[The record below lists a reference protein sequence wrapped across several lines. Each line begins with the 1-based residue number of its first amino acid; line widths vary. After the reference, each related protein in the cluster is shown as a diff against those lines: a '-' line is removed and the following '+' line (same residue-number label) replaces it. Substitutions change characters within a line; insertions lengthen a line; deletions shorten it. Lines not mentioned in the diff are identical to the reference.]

1 MNLNRKSLAA
11 WVALASALTLATAC
25 TNKQGETE
33 SPVFLTV
40 DLVDQAG
47 LTVIVPD
54 RTLTIP
60 TITISSHL
68 KNPSSPD
75 TAQFATVQLAD
86 YTVTYRRA
94 DGGTIVPPVQQFAVG
109 ETVLSGGS
117 VTLSDFPVLSQSAM
131 AGAPFDQLLPFN
143 GGIDRETGNTEIR
156 MFYDV
161 VFYGH
166 TVSGFRVQSETA
178 TGLRVFVAQ

>member
-1 MNLNRKSLAA
+1 MNLNRKSLAT
-11 WVALASALTLATAC
+11 WVAFASALTLATAC

-33 SPVFLTV
+33 APVYLTV
-40 DLVDQAG
+40 DLTDQAG
-47 LTVIVPD
+47 LTDILPA

-60 TITISSHL
+60 TMTIASHL

-75 TAQFATVQLAD
+75 TAGFATVQLND

-94 DGGTIVPPVQQFAVG
+94 DGGTIVPPMQQFAVG
-109 ETVLSGGS
+109 QNVTSGRS

-131 AGAPFDQLLPFN
+131 EAAPFDQLLPFN

-161 VFYGH
+161 VFFGQ

-178 TGLRVFVAQ
+178 TGIRVFVAQ

>member
-1 MNLNRKSLAA
+1 MNLTRKTLV

-33 SPVFLTV
+33 APVFLTV
-40 DLVDQAG
+40 DLTDQAG
-47 LTVIVPD
+47 LTNIIPT

-60 TITISSHL
+60 TMTIASHL
-68 KNPSSPD
+68 KNPGAPD
-75 TAQFATVQLAD
+75 TAGFATVTLSD

-109 ETVLSGGS
+109 QTLLSGGS
-117 VTLSDFPVLSQSAM
+117 LSLSDFPVLSQSAM
-131 AGAPFDQLLPFN
+131 AEGPFDQLLPLN

-161 VFYGH
+161 VFFGQ

-178 TGLRVFVAQ
+178 TGIRVFVAQ

>member
-1 MNLNRKSLAA
+1 MKTKFLA
-11 WVALASALTLATAC
+11 WIALASALALATAC

-33 SPVFLTV
+33 APVYVTV
-40 DLVDQAG
+40 DLTDQAG
-47 LTVIVPD
+47 LTNIVPA

-60 TITISSHL
+60 TMTLQSHL
-68 KNPSSPD
+68 KNPGAPD
-75 TAQFATVQLAD
+75 SAGFATVQLAD

-109 ETVLSGGS
+109 ETLTSGGS
-117 VTLSDFPVLSQSAM
+117 VTLNDFPLLSQSAM
-131 AGAPFDQLLPFN
+131 AGTPFDQLLPFN

-156 MFYDV
+156 MYYDV
-161 VFYGH
+161 VFYGQ

-178 TGLRVFVAQ
+178 TGIRIFVAQ

>member
-11 WVALASALTLATAC
+11 WLALASALTLATAC

-33 SPVFLTV
+33 APVFLTV
-40 DLVDQAG
+40 DLTDQAG
-47 LTVIVPD
+47 LTVLSPA

-60 TITISSHL
+60 TMVVSSHL

-75 TAQFATVQLAD
+75 TAQFATVNLTY

-94 DGGTIVPPVQQFAVG
+94 DGGTIVPPVQQFASG
-109 ETVLSGGS
+109 HTVLSGGS
-117 VTLSDFPVLSQSAM
+117 VTMTDFPILSQTAM
-131 AGAPFDQLLPFN
+131 AGTPFDQLLLN
-143 GGIDRETGNTEIR
+143 GIDSETGNTEIR

-161 VFYGH
+161 VFFGQ

-178 TGLRVFVAQ
+178 TGVRVFVAQ